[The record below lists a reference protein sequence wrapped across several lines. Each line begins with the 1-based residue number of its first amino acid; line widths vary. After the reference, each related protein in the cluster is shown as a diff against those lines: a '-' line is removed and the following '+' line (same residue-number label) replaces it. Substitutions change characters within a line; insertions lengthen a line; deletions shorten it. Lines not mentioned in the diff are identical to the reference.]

1 METAINI
8 GYDYQLDFVSVDGFQ
23 YINVFFFFSL
33 YGYIYKLF
41 SPYAFSFQI
50 CLQFAQTRNET
61 NSNQLGN
68 PRSESIREG
77 GG

>member
-23 YINVFFFFSL
+23 YINVFFFFL
-33 YGYIYKLF
+33 TRVYKLF